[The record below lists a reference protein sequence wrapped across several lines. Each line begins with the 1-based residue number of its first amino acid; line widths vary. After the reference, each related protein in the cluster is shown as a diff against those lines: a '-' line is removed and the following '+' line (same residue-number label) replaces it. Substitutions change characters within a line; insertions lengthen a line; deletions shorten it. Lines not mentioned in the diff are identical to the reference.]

1 MEIPI
6 GIKVLEANNLL
17 AARNQEIFREN
28 EVFVLNIMSSP
39 GSGKTTLL
47 EKTIEAL
54 QGELKIGVIEG
65 DIYTDRDAERIKKYG
80 IPVVQINTYG
90 SCHLDARMVKDVLG
104 LFNLK
109 ELDLL
114 IIENV
119 GNLVCPAEFRLG
131 EQARVAVLSVP
142 EGDDKPVKYPVVF
155 RESEVALLNK
165 IDLLPYFDFNLERVE
180 KEIKEINPQ
189 IEIFQLSCKTLE
201 GFSAWLEW
209 LRKGIQ
215 RG

>member
-1 MEIPI
+1 MEIKI
-6 GIKVLEANNLL
+6 GMNVLEANNVT

-28 EVFVLNIMSSP
+28 KVFVLNIMSSP

-54 QGELKIGVIEG
+54 KNELRIGVIEG
-65 DIYTDRDAERIKKYG
+65 DIYTDRDAERIKKHG
-80 IPVVQINTYG
+80 IPVAQINTYG
-90 SCHLDARMVKDVLG
+90 SCHLDARMIKEVLP

-109 ELDLL
+109 GLDLL

-131 EQARVAVLSVP
+131 EHARVAVLSVP

-155 RESEVALLNK
+155 RESEVALINK
-165 IDLLPYFDFNLERVE
+165 IDLLDYFDFNLERVQ
-180 KEIKEINPQ
+180 KEIKEINPE
-189 IEIFQLSCKTLE
+189 IAIFQLSCKTLD
-201 GFSAWLEW
+201 GFQLWLDW
-209 LRKGIQ
+209 LRKNVGQ
-215 RG
+215 

>member
-1 MEIPI
+1 MEIKI
-6 GIKVLEANNLL
+6 GMNVLEANNLT
-17 AARNQEIFREN
+17 ATRNQEIFREN
-28 EVFVLNIMSSP
+28 KVFVLNIMSSP

-54 QGELKIGVIEG
+54 KSELKIGVIEG
-65 DIYTDRDAERIKKYG
+65 DIYTDRDAERIKKHG

-90 SCHLDARMVKDVLG
+90 SCHLDARMVKEVLP

-109 ELDLL
+109 GLDLL

-131 EQARVAVLSVP
+131 EHARVAVLSVP

-155 RESEVALLNK
+155 RESEVALINK
-165 IDLLPYFDFNLERVE
+165 TDLLDYFDFNLERVT
-180 KEIKEINPQ
+180 KEIKEINPE
-189 IEIFQLSCKTLE
+189 IKIFQISCKTLA
-201 GFSAWLEW
+201 GFQNWLEW
-209 LRKGIQ
+209 LRKNVKN
-215 RG
+215 

>member
-1 MEIPI
+1 MEIKI
-6 GIKVLEANNLL
+6 GMNVLEANNLT
-17 AARNQEIFREN
+17 ANRNQEIFREN
-28 EVFVLNIMSSP
+28 KVFVLNIMSSP

-54 QGELKIGVIEG
+54 KNELKIGVIEG
-65 DIYTDRDAERIKKYG
+65 DIYTDRDAERIKKHG

-90 SCHLDARMVKDVLG
+90 SCHLDARMVKEVLP

-109 ELDLL
+109 GLDLL

-131 EQARVAVLSVP
+131 EHARIAVLSVP

-155 RESEVALLNK
+155 RESEVALINK
-165 IDLLPYFDFNLERVE
+165 TDLLDYFDFNLERVT
-180 KEIKEINPQ
+180 KEIKEINPE
-189 IEIFQLSCKTLE
+189 IEIFQISCKTLA
-201 GFSAWLEW
+201 GFPNWLEW
-209 LRKGIQ
+209 LRKNVKQ
-215 RG
+215 